1 MRLRLLTPAV
11 LALAAAATP
20 ATAQKEKDLKQ
31 VELAI
36 ATMTE
41 KDSGMVK
48 WFRESYGYAVFP
60 NVGKGGMGIG
70 AAHGNGIV
78 YRGGTPVGK
87 TALTQITVGLQ
98 LGGQSFIE
106 VIFFKDQTAFDD
118 FTRGNFEFGAQVSAV
133 ALSAGASAD
142 LAYNSGVAVVTMTKG
157 GLMYEASVGGQKFEY
172 EAYATP

>member
-98 LGGQSFIE
+98 LGGRITSYN
-106 VIFFKDQTAFDD
+106 VCYPKLLRAACADPAR
-118 FTRGNFEFGAQVSAV
+118 RGRDRAGDGRARRGLVWGR
-133 ALSAGASAD
+133 ALRAR
-142 LAYNSGVAVVTMTKG
+142 L
-157 GLMYEASVGGQKFEY
+157 SVL
-172 EAYATP
+172 